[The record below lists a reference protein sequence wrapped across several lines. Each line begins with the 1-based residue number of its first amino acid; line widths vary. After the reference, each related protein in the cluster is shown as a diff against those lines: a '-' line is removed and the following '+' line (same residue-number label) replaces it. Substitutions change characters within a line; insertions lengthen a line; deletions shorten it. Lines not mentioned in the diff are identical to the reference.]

1 MNTTDRNGVALPSD
15 LGEIIDFVWSV
26 RIAATNGVLNS
37 STGWTYYEIPAEAVI
52 QRSRSTAL
60 DEGTW
65 SLTLGILADALPDLT
80 EPLAYYQ
87 LEVDLV
93 DDAGNQWPYHTG
105 PIDTVSESWTL
116 DGGALVRVYEVQS
129 FGVLQRT
136 KGFDFLSLNVVPLSA
151 TFSGTMTGFA
161 QAHYVTMTGP
171 FAVGTRYL
179 IPGTN
184 AGGTVDITVGTGSFP
199 GVIVDNDSAF
209 GSPLVYGVD
218 YTVTNAA
225 GTAVPAANEPAYLN
239 PLVAIAAGTWY
250 VRFFAVAYWGI
261 LQNSPVSRPFFIRV
275 PPGAVTYTFGTTR
288 PKRTIADDF
297 ATLAASGCTTT
308 VISVKDPE
316 PYKSG
321 TGVVAVTSGP
331 TEFLEWTSA
340 STGAVEVRQIS
351 SVDASGNITVTAFSA
366 APAEG
371 DLIRLVTT
379 QSFRAWQR
387 NNTSFP
393 SYSGVNPGFFT
404 SSARVTEYPKGLFE
418 LLPQSG
424 IMRARSTRHW
434 LTASTE
440 VYGYQLEYLSDTVG
454 SIGAD
459 NRLESLYYYVLITA
473 TSLYAAGDF
482 ETGNALLAYFKNF
495 TRTLS
500 SVDQVLDDIGKDGLP
515 PNGYIHDRP
524 AGKLLVS
531 AFRQKTSPDL
541 VLGNVLG
548 VQIGSL
554 PEPVSSVTVRS
565 VGDPRIIT
573 PDLEPTLAGTWT
585 NGQRIFDGVQSVDYA
600 EATSGASVTFRI
612 RMSEGALFPPVS
624 SFEIIG
630 RQGVVEVY
638 AERFDG
644 TSTASRTGFLEGSG
658 YFVLS
663 EGKPVVI
670 GKQELENLFA
680 LIGGFQT
687 AEWRVTMKFYDDTM
701 NGTKAAQVYEIRAYS
716 EIETGWSAYLTDD
729 LADTADTGTYP
740 TGWNTLNT
748 EGFGPFWW
756 VRDVGRAR
764 SFRYAS
770 SDYLKRVLPSYN
782 ASWSLAGF
790 RREIVDLTR
799 INQVECRRIA
809 ESYLDEYVRQG
820 RTYTVSAILDPRIDL
835 GDTVNVT
842 LGDGSSRDLFV
853 WSIADSGA
861 REDFEATYT
870 LLDYSA

>member
-1 MNTTDRNGVALPSD
+1 LNTADRNGVALPSD
-15 LGEIIDFVWSV
+15 LGDAVDYIWSV

-37 STGWTYYEIPAEAVI
+37 TTGWTYYEIPAEAVV

-65 SLTLGILADALPDLT
+65 QLTMGILADALPELT

-87 LEVDLV
+87 LEVDLI
-93 DDAGNQWPYHTG
+93 DDAGNAWPYHTG
-105 PIDTVSESWTL
+105 PIDTVSESWTM
-116 DGGALVRVYEVQS
+116 DNGALVRVYEVQS

-136 KGFDFLSLNVVPLSA
+136 KGFDFLNLNVVPLPTLFA
-151 TFSGTMTGFA
+151 GTMTGIA

-171 FAVGTRYL
+171 FAVGTRYP
-179 IPGTN
+179 IPGTY

-199 GVIVDNDSAF
+199 GIVIDNDSAF

-218 YTVTNAA
+218 YTITNAA
-225 GTAVPAANEPAYLN
+225 GTAAPAANDFAYLN
-239 PLVAIAAGTWY
+239 PLVAIGAGTWY
-250 VRFFAVAYWGI
+250 VRFFAVAYWGV
-261 LQNSPVSRPFFIRV
+261 LQNATAGRPFFIRV
-275 PPGAVTYTFGTTR
+275 PPGSVTYTFGTTR
-288 PKRTIADDF
+288 VKRTIADDF

-308 VISVKDPE
+308 AITVKDSE
-316 PYKSG
+316 PFRSG

-331 TEFLEWTSA
+331 TEYLEWTSA
-340 STGAVEVRQIS
+340 STGAVEVRQVS
-351 SVDASGNITVTAFSA
+351 SVSAAGVITVSAFSA

-379 QSFRAWQR
+379 QCFRAWLR
-387 NNTSFP
+387 HGSPNP
-393 SYSGVNPGFFT
+393 GYVGLNPGFFT
-404 SSARVTEYPKGLFE
+404 NSGMGTEYPKGLFE
-418 LLPQSG
+418 ILPQAG

-440 VYGYQLEYLSDTVG
+440 VYGNNVYYLNDSTVSYG
-454 SIGAD
+454 ND
-459 NRLESLYYYVLITA
+459 NRVESLYYYILITA
-473 TSLYAAGDF
+473 TNVYAAADLEF
-482 ETGNALLAYFKNF
+482 GNALGTYFKNF
-495 TRTLS
+495 SRTLS
-500 SVDQVLDDIGKDGLP
+500 SLDEVLDGIGQDGLP

-524 AGKLLVS
+524 AGKVLVS

-565 VGDPRIIT
+565 VGEPRIVT
-573 PDLEPTLAGTWT
+573 PDLEPTLGGTWT
-585 NGQRIFDGVQSVDYA
+585 NGQRIFDGVETVDYA
-600 EATSGASVTFRI
+600 EATSGATVTFRV
-612 RMSEGALFPPVS
+612 RMAEGALFPPVS
-624 SFEIIG
+624 EIRVFG

-638 AERFDG
+638 AERYDATG
-644 TSTASRTGFLEGSG
+644 TASRSGFIEGSG
-658 YFVLS
+658 YFVIA
-663 EGKPVVI
+663 EGSPVI
-670 GKQELENLFA
+670 IDKQQLQDLFA
-680 LIGGFQT
+680 LLGGFQT
-687 AEWRVTMKFYDDTM
+687 AEWRIVLKFYDDTM
-701 NGTKAAQVYEIRAYS
+701 NGTKAAQVYEVRAFS
-716 EIETGWSAYLTDD
+716 EIEAGWTAYLTDD
-729 LADTADTGTYP
+729 TTAGTGSAP
-740 TGWNTLNT
+740 SGWTTLNT

-782 ASWSLAGF
+782 ASWSLAGY
-790 RREIVDLTR
+790 RREFVDLTR

-820 RTYTVSAILDPRIDL
+820 RTYTVSAMLDPRVDL

-853 WSIADSGA
+853 WAIADSGG
-861 REDFEATYT
+861 REDFETTYT

>member
-136 KGFDFLSLNVVPLSA
+136 KGYDFNALTVTPDRLSFA
-151 TFSGTMTGFA
+151 GTMTGFA

-209 GSPLVYGVD
+209 ASPRVYGVD
-218 YTVTNAA
+218 YTVTNQA
-225 GTAVPAANEPAYLN
+225 GTAVPATNEPAYLN

-288 PKRTIADDF
+288 PKRVIADDF

-308 VISVKDPE
+308 VIAVKDPE

-340 STGAVEVRQIS
+340 STGAVEVRQVS

-379 QSFRAWQR
+379 QAFRAWERHNRSNSTQFA
-387 NNTSFP
+387 S
-393 SYSGVNPGFFT
+393 NPGFYTNSGLGT
-404 SSARVTEYPKGLFE
+404 SYPRGLFQ
-418 LLPQSG
+418 LLPQTG
-424 IMRARSTRHW
+424 VMRATQTRHW

-440 VYGYQLEYLSDTVG
+440 VYASTLYYLPDRIVTLG
-454 SIGAD
+454 TD
-459 NRLESLYYYVLITA
+459 NRLESAYYQVIVNTNRI
-473 TSLYAAGDF
+473 AAGDF
-482 ETGNALLAYFKNF
+482 ETGNPLQTFIKNF
-495 TRTLS
+495 SRTLS
-500 SVDQVLDDIGKDGLP
+500 SLDQVLDDFGKDGLP
-515 PNGYIHDRP
+515 PNGYIHDRTS
-524 AGKLLVS
+524 GKILVS
-531 AFRQKTSPDL
+531 AFRQKVTPDL

-554 PEPVSSVTVRS
+554 PEPVSKVTVRS
-565 VGDPRIIT
+565 VGEPRIIT
-573 PDLEPTLAGTWT
+573 HELEPTLEGTWT
-585 NGQRIFDGVQSVDYA
+585 NGQRLFDGVESVSA
-600 EATSGASVTFRI
+600 AVAGANAAVVFRV
-612 RMSEGALFPPVS
+612 RMSDGSIFPPISRIDV
-624 SFEIIG
+624 IG
-630 RQGVVEVY
+630 SQGVFECY
-638 AERFDG
+638 GERWDNTSAAIRSRQIEGLGYLMLKDG
-644 TSTASRTGFLEGSG
+644 QTVSIEKQQLEDMMASL
-658 YFVLS
+658 
-663 EGKPVVI
+663 
-670 GKQELENLFA
+670 
-680 LIGGFQT
+680 GGFQT
-687 AEWRVTMKFYDDTM
+687 DEIRIYLKFYDDTL
-701 NGTKAAQVYEIRAYS
+701 NGTNAANVYEIRAYS

-729 LADTADTGTYP
+729 LAETSDTGTYP
-740 TGWNTLNT
+740 TGWTTVNT

-756 VRDVGRAR
+756 VRTVGRAR

-770 SDYLKRVLPSYN
+770 SDYLKRVLPQYDADWTSC
-782 ASWSLAGF
+782 AF
-790 RREIVDLTR
+790 RQEIVDLTR
-799 INQVECRRIA
+799 INQVACRQIA

-853 WSIADSGA
+853 WSIADSGS